1 MKASIII
8 PVPAINDYIIEALP
22 HYAAQTHRD
31 FEIVILPND
40 APSAA
45 VPGARIIATGPVGPA
60 KKRDIGAAA
69 ASGDVLA
76 FIDDDAY
83 PAPVWLEHALRHF
96 GDSRIG
102 AVGGPAVTPKSD
114 AFWQR
119 VSGATFLSRLSGG
132 FPERYWPIG
141 KPRDIDD
148 WPTVN
153 FLVRK
158 DLFHRLGGFET
169 RHWPGEDTLLCLKI
183 IEAGFRIVY
192 EPAAMVWHHRRAD
205 LRRHLAQVANYG
217 FHRGHFARRYP
228 QTSLRPLYLIPSLWV
243 LFICFSPW
251 ALLFPQL
258 RPYVLVGLLAYALA
272 LAAAS
277 IDIWR
282 RQRQCTV
289 AVGAIAF
296 IAPTHLAYGIA
307 FLIGAVK
314 PEIDT
319 HRKKDE

>member
-1 MKASIII
+1 MKASIIV
-8 PVPAINDYIIEALP
+8 PVPAINDYIMEALP
-22 HYAAQTHRD
+22 HYAGQTHRD
-31 FEIVILPND
+31 FELIILPNE
-40 APSAA
+40 APASGLD
-45 VPGARIIATGPVGPA
+45 GARVIPTGMAGPA
-60 KKRDIGAAA
+60 RKRDIGAAA
-69 ASGDVLA
+69 ATGEILA

-96 GDSRIG
+96 EDPRIG

-141 KPRDIDD
+141 ETRDIDD

-158 DLFHRLGGFET
+158 DLFERLGGFET

-183 IEAGFRIVY
+183 VEAGFRIVY
-192 EPAAMVWHHRRAD
+192 EPSAMVWHHRRAD

-228 QTSLRPLYLIPSLWV
+228 RTSLRPLYLLPSLWL
-243 LFICFSPW
+243 LFICFSIAAWPV
-251 ALLFPQL
+251 AAL
-258 RPYVLVGLLAYALA
+258 RPAVAAGFIAYAAA

-282 RQRQCTV
+282 RQRQYWV

-296 IAPTHLAYGIA
+296 IVPMHLAYGFA
-307 FLIGAVK
+307 FLMGAATR
-314 PEIDT
+314 EIDT
-319 HRKKDE
+319 HRKHEE